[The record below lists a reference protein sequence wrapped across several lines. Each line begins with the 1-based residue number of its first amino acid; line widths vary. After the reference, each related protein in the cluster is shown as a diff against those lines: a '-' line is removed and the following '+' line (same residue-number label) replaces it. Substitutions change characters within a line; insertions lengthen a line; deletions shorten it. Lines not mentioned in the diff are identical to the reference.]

1 MDVTLTLTR
10 DEVSEIK
17 RLLIKEEVRLGNK
30 DIWRRPR
37 AEEEKQLNKLRQK
50 IHDQI

>member
-17 RLLIKEEVRLGNK
+17 RLLIKEAQWLSTCFGPTVKR
-30 DIWRRPR
+30 D
-37 AEEEKQLNKLRQK
+37 EKELDDLRQK